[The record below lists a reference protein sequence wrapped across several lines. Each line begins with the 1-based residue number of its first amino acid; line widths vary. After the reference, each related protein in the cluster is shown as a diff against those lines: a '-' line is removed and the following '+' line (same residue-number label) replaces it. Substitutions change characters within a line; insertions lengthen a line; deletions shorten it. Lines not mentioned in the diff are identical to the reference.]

1 MLINP
6 FLNLEGLL
14 FHMHLK
20 GLYLS
25 ILMYSFGG
33 FCFIIVFY
41 MGSAEWKQSITE
53 LYAGTGVLS
62 VLQSKTFFYYCVLVA
77 FWPLLCIVWFRIINK
92 KTVVFLKWVPLGSFF
107 KRHVGGCKT
116 FWELF
121 ETRLNMHQVF
131 ESVLT
136 LKWCWNVLLVKT
148 KSSFSYKEV

>member
-92 KTVVFLKWVPLGSFF
+92 KNSRLFKMSASGVFFFF
-107 KRHVGGCKT
+107 KCHVGGCKT
-116 FWELF
+116 FGELF
-121 ETRLNMHQVF
+121 ETWLNMHQVF
-131 ESVLT
+131 ESV
-136 LKWCWNVLLVKT
+136 KT
-148 KSSFSYKEV
+148 KSFSHKED